1 MTERLT
7 DPKAGNWVD
16 RGEPPDEALGRVLAY
31 YLNAGPDARE
41 DQLRVHVN
49 AIRGMVDADST
60 EVHLAGYLKDLEREF
75 GISEQEARSR
85 RAAAVALWHIAKV
98 AEVRERARRLIEF
111 GVRE

>member
-1 MTERLT
+1 
-7 DPKAGNWVD
+7 
-16 RGEPPDEALGRVLAY
+16 
-31 YLNAGPDARE
+31 
-41 DQLRVHVN
+41 
-49 AIRGMVDADST
+49 MVDADST